1 MAKRAIS
8 NVKLGVFVLAGLL
21 FLVLL
26 LYMIGKNSNLF
37 GKTYVLKA
45 RFENVQGLV
54 AGNNV
59 RFSGIETGTVKKI
72 RILSDTVIEVSMI
85 IDKDMQS
92 IIRKNAIVSIGTDGL
107 VGNKVVNIVP
117 SRQPADLAEN
127 GDVLATKKAVDTEE
141 MLQTLSTTNNDVAL
155 IAADLKETIHRI
167 NNSNALWALLN
178 DESIPQELRM
188 SAKNIHSATEKAANM
203 ANGLEMIVADI
214 KNGKGS
220 LGAILTDTSFSKN
233 LEEAVFKI
241 KQVGDQADLL
251 AGQVNTIVTGLQHDL
266 DSGRGVV
273 HTLLKDSTLSKKLQS
288 SLENIQKGTD
298 GFNQNM
304 EALKHNFLLRGYFR
318 KQEKK
323 KEQEDKKIKTE
334 HNENL

>member
-8 NVKLGVFVLAGLL
+8 NVKLGIFVLAGLL

-117 SRQPADLAEN
+117 SRHPADLAEN

-141 MLQTLSTTNNDVAL
+141 MLQTLSITNNDVAL
-155 IAADLKETIHRI
+155 IAADLKATIQRVKT
-167 NNSNALWALLN
+167 SNALWTLLN
-178 DESIPQELRM
+178 DESIPQQLRL
-188 SAKNIHSATEKAANM
+188 AAVNIRTATEKAGAM
-203 ANGLEMIVADI
+203 AGDLETIVADV

-220 LGAILTDTSFSKN
+220 LGAILTDTSFATN
-233 LEEAVFKI
+233 LEEAVSKI
-241 KQVGDQADLL
+241 KQVGEQADLL
-251 AGQVNTIVTGLQHDL
+251 VGQVNTMVTGLQHDL
-266 DSGRGVV
+266 DSGQGVV
-273 HTLLKDSTLSKKLQS
+273 QTLLKDSSLSKKLQS
-288 SLENIQKGTD
+288 SLESIQKGTD

-323 KEQEDKKIKTE
+323 KERAEKNAKTRD
-334 HNENL
+334 NDRF